1 MPNPT
6 TKRSGIVKP
15 TISAW
20 TGLGLAIALSA
31 NTARMTSAAPHA
43 LQALL
48 DVGQR
53 FAFVQYVV
61 EHDDNAS
68 DNIGARYHF
77 PHHLATL
84 IVVAVAAD
92 MDVVEFEWKGQ
103 LWQQVTGKNH
113 GTAHHAQHQ
122 RKFAVV
128 GCVETA
134 VQHVRHACHGRLHGL
149 VVEQQFGVV
158 KQTAGAVVVKF
169 LHDGQGNG

>member
-92 MDVVEFEWKGQ
+92 VDVVEFERKGQ
-103 LWQQVTGKNH
+103 LRQQVAGEDD
-113 GTAHHAQHQ
+113 GAAHHAQHQ
-122 RKFAVV
+122 RKFAMLAAVEAVV
-128 GCVETA
+128 EHAGHA
-134 VQHVRHACHGRLHGL
+134 RHCRLHGFL
-149 VVEQQFGVV
+149 IEQQFGILKQAAGVIVV
-158 KQTAGAVVVKF
+158 KV
-169 LHDGQGNG
+169 LHDGRGNG